1 MGGQT
6 MIYGYAR
13 VSTKEQNL
21 DRQLKQLLELGCH
34 KIYEEKISG
43 ATTERPELQRV
54 ISDLKPGDKIIVTD
68 LTRISRST
76 RDLFLLIDTIKEK
89 GAALKS
95 IKDTWL
101 DMSEENPYSA
111 FLLTV
116 MAGVNQ
122 LERDIMKMR
131 QKEGIVIAKEKGR
144 YVGRLKKYHEKHA
157 GMNHAIEL
165 YRAGKHTIKEIS
177 EITNVSKSAL
187 YRKLSEIQKAETI

>member
-1 MGGQT
+1 

-21 DRQLKQLLELGCH
+21 DRQLKQLNDSGCD
-34 KIYEEKISG
+34 KIFEEKISG
-43 ATTERPELQRV
+43 ATTERPELQNMLS
-54 ISDLKPGDKIIVTD
+54 ILQPGDKIIVSD
-68 LTRISRST
+68 LTRISRSSK
-76 RDLFLLIDTIKEK
+76 DLFELIEIIKEK

-95 IKDTWL
+95 LKDIWL
-101 DMSEENPYSA
+101 DMTEDNPYST

-122 LERDIMKMR
+122 LERDITRMR
-131 QKEGIVIAKEKGR
+131 QKEGIAIAKDKGR
-144 YVGRLKKYHEKHA
+144 YVGRIKKYHDKHA

-165 YRAGKHTIKEIS
+165 YQAGRHTIKEIS

-187 YRKLSEIQKAETI
+187 YRKLATLKDKQSV

>member
-1 MGGQT
+1 

-21 DRQLKQLLELGCH
+21 DRQLKQLNDSGCD
-34 KIYEEKISG
+34 KIFEEKISG
-43 ATTERPELQRV
+43 ATTERPELQNMLSV
-54 ISDLKPGDKIIVTD
+54 LQPGDRIIVSD
-68 LTRISRST
+68 LTRISRSSK
-76 RDLFLLIDTIKEK
+76 DLFELIEVIKEK

-95 IKDTWL
+95 LKDIWL
-101 DMSEENPYSA
+101 DMTEDNPYST

-122 LERDIMKMR
+122 LERDITRMR
-131 QKEGIVIAKEKGR
+131 QKEGIAIAKDKGR
-144 YVGRLKKYHEKHA
+144 YVGRTKKYHDKHA

-165 YRAGKHTIKEIS
+165 YQAGSHTIKEIS

-187 YRKLSEIQKAETI
+187 YRKLATLKDKQSV